1 MTNTRVSRDLA
12 DVNLPAGASRRE
24 PYETL
29 QLFLLV
35 RHRARVSS
43 RVRVRSGARVYPPR
57 RRPRG
62 RSRDGHGT
70 PTPGPSRGCR
80 GYRCR
85 WRRGRR
91 VVLAAATAAVAPPL
105 PETRRPCQASRRDA
119 RAWTASPWNVL
130 APRRRVACA
139 RFLTL
144 ARFAAAAAASAGRDT
159 AGRLGARGARC
170 TTPRRARLSR
180 GVGVRGAQAA
190 RPRRLVSFASRG
202 EPSERRFVGRVGR
215 DSHAGEVAAKEFA
228 PDGVG
233 DGREVSTGTRERPG
247 LDALEDVRREFRG
260 KGRRARGGADARV
273 GVEQEATHD
282 LVGNW
287 SGGRRRGRCVV
298 VSGRRRCPR
307 ASARSPIA
315 PDPPRASARARLIL
329 SAAIVVNPSWGRTDC
344 RKFQA
349 RRGTS
354 SASARVVRRL
364 FTSRR
369 PTESRERRLRATH
382 AARPPR
388 ASPLDGVGEIFA
400 RDATRAAHA
409 LLLPGETTLIVG
421 RLDVGPGGRKGR
433 LRWASPDPSRRPP
446 R

>member
-1 MTNTRVSRDLA
+1 MLRVRRVFNSGTFR
-12 DVNLPAGASRRE
+12 GSRRS
-24 PYETL
+24 L
-29 QLFLLV
+29 RRK
-35 RHRARVSS
+35 RHGGSPWRAGRE
-43 RVRVRSGARVYPPR
+43 VY
-57 RRPRG
+57 
-62 RSRDGHGT
+62 H
-70 PTPGPSRGCR
+70 
-80 GYRCR
+80 
-85 WRRGRR
+85 
-91 VVLAAATAAVAPPL
+91 L
-105 PETRRPCQASRRDA
+105 RDA
-119 RAWTASPWNVL
+119 RVFFRAASAYV
-130 APRRRVACA
+130 ARRR
-139 RFLTL
+139 
-144 ARFAAAAAASAGRDT
+144 AAASACLLRLAAVSLLNADLLDASGGTVTPGKSRRRNSRQTASVTGARSRPEPANVPDST
-159 AGRLGARGARC
+159 RSRTSGVSFAGRVGARGGS
-170 TTPRRARLSR
+170 RRSR
-180 GVGVRGAQAA
+180 
-190 RPRRLVSFASRG
+190 
-202 EPSERRFVGRVGR
+202 
-215 DSHAGEVAAKEFA
+215 
-228 PDGVG
+228 
-233 DGREVSTGTRERPG
+233 
-247 LDALEDVRREFRG
+247 
-260 KGRRARGGADARV
+260 RGGAGGDARS
-273 GVEQEATHD
+273 GRE
-282 LVGNW
+282 LVR
-287 SGGRRRGRCVV
+287 GRRRGRCVV

-433 LRWASPDPSRRPP
+433 LRWASPDLSRRPP